1 MKKVLSALLALVLV
15 VVFAQFAL
23 AQETDTKAKAPKKEV
38 QKPGAV
44 AVETV
49 STTAVVD
56 AIDTAKRAV
65 TLKFA
70 DGKTQTFKLGPE
82 VKNFDQIKVGD
93 KVKATYA
100 ESIAVFVRKSNEKPS
115 ADEVQTIQ
123 VAPKG
128 EKPGILMTDTFE
140 VTAKVEKIDYK
151 KRTVTLKGPEGNLK
165 TFPVDK
171 SVKNF
176 KNIKT
181 GDEVVMKITEAMALY
196 VEKP

>member
-1 MKKVLSALLALVLV
+1 MKKILSAVLALVLV

-23 AQETDTKAKAPKKEV
+23 AQEADTKAKAAKKTA

-49 STTAVVD
+49 STAAVVD
-56 AIDTAKRAV
+56 AIDTAKRTI
-65 TLKFA
+65 TLKSA

-115 ADEVQTIQ
+115 ADEIQTVQ

-128 EKPGILMTDTFE
+128 AKPGILMTDTFE

-151 KRTVTLKGPEGNLK
+151 KRTITLKGPEGNLK
-165 TFPVDK
+165 TFSVDK